1 MMVKSKFCN
10 ITFPAFG
17 LLQTPFDYRI
27 TLDTIEIQ
35 KKEFGSWTSI
45 DRFDRNKTL
54 LERYLS
60 VKEEGQIFDVTC
72 LNLSQL
78 ISRPIKWVIDA
89 RAKIHDLS
97 RKQEF
102 KAKNVKVVKIVKN
115 AIWLHSVSYP
125 FVLPSSI
132 IDPQE
137 ILNQHATIVYI
148 DSVWILH
155 KFTPFS
161 EQVEMLKL

>member
-1 MMVKSKFCN
+1 MVRSKFYN

-17 LLQTPFDYRI
+17 LLQTPFDYKI

-35 KKEFGSWTSI
+35 KKEFGGWNSI

-54 LERYLS
+54 LERYIS

-78 ISRPIKWVIDA
+78 VSRPVKWVIDA
-89 RAKIHDLS
+89 RAKIHNLA

-102 KAKNVKVVKIVKN
+102 KARNVKVVKIVKN

-125 FVLPSSI
+125 FILPNNI
-132 IDPQE
+132 VDPKE

-148 DSVWILH
+148 DSVWVLYR
-155 KFTPFS
+155 FTSFP